1 MEHKDCIILAGGLGT
16 RLQSVVEDKPKC
28 LAPIDG
34 KPFLHYLLLQIQRYH
49 FRNIIFSVGY
59 KKEMVKDYLSKNAN
73 NYSFEYVFAEEEE
86 PLGTGGA
93 IMNAMQYVATDDA
106 IVMNGDTLFDI
117 DLDAL
122 YLFQK
127 NNMADCTLALKL
139 MNEADR
145 YGIVHIDEQNSIT
158 SFEEKKI
165 GASGLINGGIY
176 CLFKKS
182 FINIPF
188 EKKFSFE
195 KEYLEKMISE
205 RNFMAF
211 TQDKY
216 FIDIGIPT
224 DYNKAQTEIPRLF
237 N

>member
-1 MEHKDCIILAGGLGT
+1 
-16 RLQSVVEDKPKC
+16 
-28 LAPIDG
+28 
-34 KPFLHYLLLQIQRYH
+34 
-49 FRNIIFSVGY
+49 
-59 KKEMVKDYLSKNAN
+59 
-73 NYSFEYVFAEEEE
+73 
-86 PLGTGGA
+86 
-93 IMNAMQYVATDDA
+93 
-106 IVMNGDTLFDI
+106 
-117 DLDAL
+117 
-122 YLFQK
+122 
-127 NNMADCTLALKL
+127 
-139 MNEADR
+139 
-145 YGIVHIDEQNSIT
+145 
-158 SFEEKKI
+158 
-165 GASGLINGGIY
+165 LINGGIY

-224 DYNKAQTEIPRLF
+224 DYNKAQTDIPRLF